1 MMAAIGAVVGVALP
15 VAGGATDNN
24 GGLVGVSRSL
34 ASTNIAYAAGG
45 EIRTV
50 SVTGSRSR
58 VIGAGESPSWSPDG
72 RELVFDSARNGFDEN
87 IWLTYEHAAKQRRIV
102 THDSETDDSTDDFD
116 PAWSP
121 VDDRI
126 VFVSKRKG
134 NDDIWTTNS
143 IGHSTGNLTHDSP
156 ASDRA
161 PAWSP
166 NGESIAFVSNRRGND
181 DVFVMHLFVM
191 GSGEDVTPV
200 GATSAA
206 EDYPAWSPDGR
217 HIAFQTLRDG
227 NWEIYVS
234 QVDGAG
240 LRRIT
245 DDPAADTRP
254 AWSPDGKQ
262 LVFVS
267 DRSGN
272 RQLYIVDSGGGQAQR
287 LRTEAAAADDP
298 DWQPVVDVALA
309 ATRTVVARVGQSR
322 RSVLQVANRMPLP
335 ALSLSLGVRVP
346 GSIDVVQV
354 RASGAVCRRFSRVIN
369 CSLRKL
375 AMGKPA
381 HVEITWRARRCGNVQ
396 FAASILGL
404 RVDVDASN
412 NSLTQRLTVVCRHR

>member
-15 VAGGATDNN
+15 VAGGSAGDDN

-45 EIRTV
+45 ELRTV

-72 RELVFDSARNGFDEN
+72 RELVFDSARNGSDEN
-87 IWLTYEHAAKQRRIV
+87 IWLTYEHGANQRRIV
-102 THDSETDDSTDDFD
+102 THDSETDDRADDFD

-126 VFVSKRKG
+126 AFVSKRTG
-134 NDDIWTTNS
+134 NNDIWTTNS
-143 IGHSTGNLTHDSP
+143 IGHSTGNLTHDSS

-166 NGESIAFVSNRRGND
+166 NGESIVFVSNRRGND
-181 DVFVMHLFVM
+181 DVFVMH
-191 GSGEDVTPV
+191 SGQDVTPV
-200 GATSAA
+200 AATSAA

-217 HIAFQTLRDG
+217 YIAFQTLRDG

-272 RQLYIVDSGGGQAQR
+272 RQLYIVGSGGGQAQR
-287 LRTEAAAADDP
+287 LPTEAGVADEP

-309 ATRTVVARVGQSR
+309 STRAVVARVGQSR
-322 RSVLQVANRMPLP
+322 RSVFQVANRMPLP

-346 GSIDVVQV
+346 GSIGVVQV
-354 RASGAVCRRFSRVIN
+354 RASGAVCRRSRVIN
-369 CSLRKL
+369 CSLRRL
-375 AMGKPA
+375 AMAKPA
-381 HVEITWRARRCGNVQ
+381 LVEITWRARRCGNVQ
-396 FAASILGL
+396 FAASIRGL

-412 NSLTQRLTVVCRHR
+412 NSLTQRLTVVCKNR